1 MGLLE
6 RVARAIN
13 PGAWSLHD
21 RMPEH
26 RDKDPYH
33 ASDLD
38 MSLAAAKR
46 VELALSKGS
55 EG

>member
-1 MGLLE
+1 MIE
-6 RVARAIN
+6 TIARAIN

-21 RMPEH
+21 RMPAH

-33 ASDLD
+33 ASDLV

-55 EG
+55 DT